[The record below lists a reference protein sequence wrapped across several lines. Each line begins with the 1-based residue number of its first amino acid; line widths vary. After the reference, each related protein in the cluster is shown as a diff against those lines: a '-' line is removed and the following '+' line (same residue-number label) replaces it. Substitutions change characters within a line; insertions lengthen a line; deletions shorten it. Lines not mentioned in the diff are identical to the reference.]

1 MSMDDLVTG
10 GKKKNSK
17 AKVAVLEEPIEK
29 STKVYKRLY
38 LFNDTVDLLDN
49 ITYTKEQLGDYS
61 YTQGDAIKDALE
73 LLANKIKVQEAPAG
87 YKKK

>member
-10 GKKKNSK
+10 GKKKKGK
-17 AKVAVLEEPIEK
+17 AKAAVLEEPIEK
-29 STKVYKRLY
+29 SVKVYKRLY

-49 ITYTKEQLGDYS
+49 ITYTKEQSGDYS
-61 YTQGDAIKDALE
+61 YTQGDAIKEALE
-73 LLANKIKVQEAPAG
+73 FLAKKLNVQEAPAG